1 MLKGRSAPGIGTV
14 VLLLSIAMVVC
25 AGLVLAIGT
34 PTTTTTTDYAAGQLR
49 SYEGQ
54 PDELWSLDL
63 TDMRTYGEGAT
74 PVVAGTYEDIWLIA
88 YPSGLGTTY
97 LAIDRRNGDRLW
109 DAPIDAG
116 LGACAINGRGELG
129 CALTLADQPD
139 GFYLA
144 DLTTGDLGSRSD
156 IKSTRKVTGYGPD
169 YLRVNDS
176 GYQVSRNTPDGK
188 QIWARTFAAAAS
200 VEVTDDVVAISAS
213 DGSKHI
219 IDPAT
224 GADRFGCESCDMQIY
239 PSGVALQFTEQDK
252 QRVEFY
258 RADGTRTSANEKQ
271 QLVSG
276 TSILPVVTGAGSAQI
291 MQTQGT
297 YAVFDP
303 STADRLWQI
312 TDPELSKVGAR
323 PCGSVVVFSRKNG
336 SRPVFELQSGA
347 QIGNIPTSDPMASGT
362 NIDYLSCVGQGGN
375 TAVFGNPGELTAF
388 DTRDGSVAWQR
399 SIVGGQAVVVDGY
412 LVLEEGTTLSVLA
425 PS

>member
-1 MLKGRSAPGIGTV
+1 MLKGRSAPGMGTV
-14 VLLLSIAMVVC
+14 VLLLSIAMVVS
-25 AGLVLAIGT
+25 AGLVLSIGT
-34 PTTTTTTDYAAGQLR
+34 PATTTDYADGQLR
-49 SYEGQ
+49 SYPAQ
-54 PDELWSLDL
+54 PEELWSLDL

-74 PVVAGTYEDIWLIA
+74 PVVAGTFDDTWLIA

-97 LAIDRRNGDRLW
+97 LAIDRRNGKRLW
-109 DAPIDAG
+109 DAPVDAG
-116 LGACAINGRGELG
+116 LGACSVNAEGQLG
-129 CALTLADQPD
+129 CALSLADQPD

-144 DLTTGDLGSRSD
+144 DLKTGKLGSRSD
-156 IKSTRKVTGYGPD
+156 IKGTREVTGYGPD

-176 GYQVSRNTPDGK
+176 GYQVSRNTPDGD
-188 QIWARTFAAAAS
+188 QVWARTFAAAAD
-200 VEVTDDVVAISAS
+200 VEVTDNVVAISAS

-224 GADRFGCESCDMQIY
+224 GEDRFGCESCDMQIY
-239 PSGVALQFTEQDK
+239 PTGVALQFTEQDK

-258 RADGTRTSANEKQ
+258 RADGTQTSVNEKQ
-271 QLVSG
+271 QLVAG
-276 TSILPVVTGAGSAQI
+276 TSILPVTTGAGTAQI

-303 STADRLWQI
+303 SASERLWQI

-336 SRPVFELQSGA
+336 SRPVFDLQSG
-347 QIGNIPTSDPMASGT
+347 QQLGNIPTSDPMTPES
-362 NIDYLSCVGQGGN
+362 NLDYLSCVGQGAD
-375 TAVFGNPGELTAF
+375 TAVFGNPGELTAI
-388 DTRDGSVAWQR
+388 DIRDGSVAWQR
-399 SIVGGQAVVVDGY
+399 SIVGGQAAVVDGY